1 VSLIT
6 GVQLLNFSSTALL
19 IVVGV
24 AIDTMKQLES
34 QLLMRRYEGFI
45 NR

>member
-1 VSLIT
+1 VLT
-6 GVQLLNFSSTALL
+6 GVTLLNFSSTSLL

-45 NR
+45 SR

>member
-1 VSLIT
+1 
-6 GVQLLNFSSTALL
+6 VQLLNFSSTALL